1 MKRIL
6 LSAAMIAALSASAQ
20 RTSTPVKY
28 ISTSGTEINTELA
41 REATTRLTRVL
52 YQGYNT
58 LCMPYSLTA
67 EEVAATFGQDVT
79 LEKPVGAFVE
89 GNDFVLCFAECT
101 SEGIEAGMPY
111 LLHAAESHY
120 VSATN
125 STGMVVDTPAFVTF
139 GDGQGNVAT
148 FRGSFERLEPVGTW
162 AIPAVQGEIPANLIC
177 CDGARILNPT
187 RCFFTWDQ
195 QNGASNMVI
204 RHYAAGE
211 AVTGITAA
219 NITTADGATFNTAGQ
234 RVQQGHGVMIQGGK
248 KVIK

>member
-1 MKRIL
+1 
-6 LSAAMIAALSASAQ
+6 MIAALSASAQ